1 MSYGDKVVARERPEM
16 DPADAAYVES
26 VVEKIRDAKDHWS
39 KKFERMRSNQKYARD
54 NRLFDDAEPAPDE
67 YRVNITH
74 QSLQR
79 RTASLYARNPTVIVK
94 PKKKLMF
101 RIWDG
106 KPESYMMAAQ
116 NIMQGLFNPEDEALL
131 MEVQAAK
138 DQTRMLEKLAQ
149 TATLVYKNQV
159 SEPKPK
165 FKPQLKQ
172 AVRRALTNGVA
183 YAKVGYQR
191 KLDYPSH
198 LQSAVRDATS
208 RLAELERLSADVADG
223 EISDTEAEMA
233 EMRAKLQALESAKIL
248 VRDGLTFSFPRST
261 AIIVDPEC
269 TQLKGF
275 VGAGWVAEEF
285 LLSPKRVQEV
295 FGVDIGKDYKAC
307 NKDGSRGRKHKNSYA
322 AVYAYYDLIG
332 QVYAVVCDGYPDW
345 LEPPGEPPVQ
355 LEKFHPYSVLSFN
368 DIEDE
373 DDIYPL
379 SHVENMRPMNV
390 EIQRS
395 RQALREHRIANRP
408 AFLNVNNAVGTADLM
423 KLSNHAV
430 NEAIPVSMPAGSK
443 VTDALVPKPTQPIQE
458 AVYETESVYT
468 DALRVSGDQDANNGP
483 ASGDATATEA
493 SIAENS
499 RMSGLESNKDDLD
512 EFLAEFAEDAIQV
525 LLTEMDQ
532 ATVVEIVGQGAIWPQ
547 YTPEQVFAQMDVEL
561 VAGSS
566 GRPNRGLQIS
576 NMERLT
582 PLLLQVPGV
591 TPTPLAKR
599 LAMLMDD
606 DIDVEEFV
614 QEGLPSILS
623 LNRMSQMSTGDPATD
638 PNAQGPQGAN
648 KDPAPDDGADAV
660 GEPANPSPGNGQ
672 EMMENQM

>member
-1 MSYGDKVVARERPEM
+1 MNETNQVVAREKPDM

-39 KKFERMRSNQKYARD
+39 KKFERMRANQKYARD
-54 NRLFDDAEPAPDE
+54 NRLFGEEPAADD
-67 YRVNITH
+67 YRVNITF
-74 QSLQR
+74 QSMQR
-79 RTASLYARNPTVIVK
+79 RTAALYARNPTVIVK
-94 PKKKLMF
+94 PKKKMMF
-101 RIWDG
+101 KVWDG
-106 KPESYMMAAQ
+106 KPESYMLAAQ
-116 NIMQGLFNPEDEALL
+116 NIMQGLFDPEDEALL

-138 DQTRMLEKLAQ
+138 DQQTMLSRLAQ

-233 EMRAKLQALESAKIL
+233 EMRAKLQALQSAKIL

-275 VGAGWVAEEF
+275 VGAGWIAEEF
-285 LLSPKRVQEV
+285 LLTPKRVQEI
-295 FGVDIGKDYKAC
+295 FGVDIKKEFKARD
-307 NKDGSRGRKHKNSYA
+307 KDGRKSRKSKDNYA
-322 AVYAYYDLIG
+322 AVYAYYDLVG
-332 QVYAVVCDGYPDW
+332 QVYAVVCDGYCDW

-355 LEKFHPYSVLSFN
+355 LEKFHPYSVLSFG
-368 DIEDE
+368 DLEDE

-379 SHVENMRPMNV
+379 SHVEAIRPMNV

-408 AFLNVNNAVGTADLM
+408 AMLNLNSAISGTALERM
-423 KLSNHAV
+423 ESHRV
-430 NEAIPVSMPAGSK
+430 NEVIPVSLPAGSK
-443 VTDALVPKPTQPIQE
+443 ITDALAPKPTQPIQE

-512 EFLAEFAEDAIQV
+512 EFLGEFAEDAIQV
-525 LLTEMDQ
+525 LLTEMDPN
-532 ATVVEIVGQGAIWPQ
+532 TVAEIAGPGAIWPQ

-591 TPTPLAKR
+591 QPTPVAKR

-606 DIDVEEFV
+606 DIDIDEFV

-648 KDPAPDDGADAV
+648 KQPAPDDGADAV

-672 EMMENQM
+672 EMMQNQM